1 MFAGS
6 KVAPGFNSGLVKS
19 IRILF
24 VAGALAAIV
33 GLMPDIASRAQ
44 RQKDGPANVASV
56 SSRTTANGSVVTI
69 AADTSLNRAQT
80 WQDSEGYHVTLPY
93 NGPGQVKG
101 SPGVNVRQV
110 GRSLEVV
117 VQVKPGARVTL
128 LPQPGRLTLQVD
140 GKLASQGSEGE
151 NETGA
156 GTGRERVNPAA
167 DRGAGS
173 SRTPAE
179 ASRAGDSGN
188 SSQNGTAAQPTGE
201 NEGAPREGS
210 AQDGATAQ
218 APSGNVPP
226 ASKSGAAVDDSST
239 SPTTLASLLF
249 SLPGVLSVVAICLIG
264 FLVIRRR
271 NSGWSDEPDV
281 SEDLPLE
288 VPTPS
293 SQNEQVVNRKNDS
306 RHSIEQSLGL
316 VPTDPAGEVAPHGPP
331 SHVAGSLFGAYRVD
345 QEIGKLVLGQA
356 HRMDVLASRAPD
368 DRRAME
374 VALIKALTSPNTE
387 EEGRRRARQALEEYG
402 FVARQSATLL
412 AAHDICERAS
422 AARTLGEIGAASSLP
437 FLLEALYDNE
447 PIVRNQCVSSLAS
460 LKLPSAIGALLDV
473 ARRHPSIPDSLLS
486 HALSACSVESFGFV
500 DVPPVPA
507 LLTGQDPLFTGEIT
521 ALESTG
527 MVDDLPDFVE
537 DAELIEALGQ
547 LESPETSLRAA
558 AVRQLAQFPVQ
569 RSVQALASV
578 AIQDPEPAV
587 RGSAVSCL
595 GSIDHE
601 SVFAPVLIALAD
613 ESREVRAA
621 AARSLTGLSFD
632 RADAY
637 VRVIETANAGTL
649 QHVAQACIKAGIV
662 SQAMDRLASNDRRQA
677 YEAFSLLS
685 LLAKANEMKPILEAI
700 EHHRDNDVRLCAVR
714 VLGLSGQPE
723 VAQELRQLAGRD
735 DIPDVV
741 RTSILEV
748 IYKIDQ
754 AQAAANSAK

>member
-1 MFAGS
+1 MP
-6 KVAPGFNSGLVKS
+6 VLNSGPVKS
-19 IRILF
+19 IRILV

-44 RQKDGPANVASV
+44 RSKEGPANVASV
-56 SSRTTANGSVVTI
+56 SSRATANGSVVTI
-69 AADTSLNRAQT
+69 AADTSLSRAQT
-80 WQDSEGYHVTLPY
+80 WQDGEGYHVTLPY

-101 SPGVNVRQV
+101 SPGVKVRQV

-117 VQVKPGARVTL
+117 VQVKPGAKVTL
-128 LPQPGRLTLQVD
+128 LPQSGRLTLEVD
-140 GKLASQGSEGE
+140 GKLASQGSGAE

-156 GTGRERVNPAA
+156 GTGNERGNPPG
-167 DRGAGS
+167 DRSAGS
-173 SRTPAE
+173 SGTPAE
-179 ASRAGDSGN
+179 AGRAGNSGN
-188 SSQNGTAAQPTGE
+188 SQNGTPDWAKPNGE
-201 NEGAPREGS
+201 NESAARNVS

-218 APSGNVPP
+218 APSRNFVP
-226 ASKSGAAVDDSST
+226 ANKSGLAVQDSST

-249 SLPGVLSVVAICLIG
+249 SLPGLVCVVAICLIG

-281 SEDLPLE
+281 PDVPEDLPL
-288 VPTPS
+288 PIATPPN
-293 SQNEQVVNRKNDS
+293 QNEPVVSRKNDP
-306 RHSIEQSLGL
+306 RHSIERSLGL
-316 VPTDPAGEVAPHGPP
+316 VPLDPEGDVAPQGPR
-331 SHVAGSLFGAYRVD
+331 SHLAGSLFGAYRVD

-374 VALIKALTSPNTE
+374 VALIKALTSPNTQ

-447 PIVRNQCVSSLAS
+447 PIVRNQCVSSLGI

-486 HALSACSVESFGFV
+486 HALSACSVESFGII

-685 LLAKANEMKPILEAI
+685 LLAKANEMQPILDAI

-714 VLGLSGQPE
+714 VLGLSGQPQ

-748 IYKIDQ
+748 IYKADQ
-754 AQAAANSAK
+754 AQLAENSAK